1 MQKDDI
7 KNRNVALP
15 LHDMY
20 GQPVFDLLTF
30 MDYNN
35 YPIDE
40 FIIPDI
46 FDNSELSVALGR
58 DLPDTT
64 KG

>member
-1 MQKDDI
+1 
-7 KNRNVALP
+7 
-15 LHDMY
+15 
-20 GQPVFDLLTF
+20 

-40 FIIPDI
+40 FRIPNI

-58 DLPDTT
+58 DLPNTI